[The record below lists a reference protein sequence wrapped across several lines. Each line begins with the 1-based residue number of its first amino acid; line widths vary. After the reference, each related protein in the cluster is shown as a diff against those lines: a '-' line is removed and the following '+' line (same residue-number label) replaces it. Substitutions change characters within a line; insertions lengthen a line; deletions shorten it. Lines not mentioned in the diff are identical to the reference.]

1 VLQKKNYKEVLLYR
15 DLSREMNTHWIG
27 LSQLVRWSHMS
38 DEWWEE
44 NNFENNASID
54 YDLLK
59 SLLRE
64 FSKTENSLMTGGL
77 AKLIK

>member
-1 VLQKKNYKEVLLYR
+1 
-15 DLSREMNTHWIG
+15 
-27 LSQLVRWSHMS
+27 MS

-77 AKLIK
+77 LKLIK